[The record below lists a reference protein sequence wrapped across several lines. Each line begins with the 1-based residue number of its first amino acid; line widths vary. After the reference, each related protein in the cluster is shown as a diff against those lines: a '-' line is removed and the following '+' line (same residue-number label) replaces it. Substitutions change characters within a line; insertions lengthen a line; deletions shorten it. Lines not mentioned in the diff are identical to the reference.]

1 MITKTT
7 TAARFL
13 YNWEGVM
20 HQYGKEHYDNALQQ
34 FIEPT
39 EDIELEVFLENLLLH
54 KDLMV
59 ADNVANIKIEVT
71 FYYDTYCGPEIS
83 EKAIALL
90 QELGARLSVRAQ
102 RNFEGETLYQVLDRI
117 RERPAMYIG
126 EASISALR
134 PFIDGFFMA
143 CNGGTK
149 EVPDF
154 HGFNDFVGEYYGK
167 STTAGWKN
175 LILADHF
182 GNEQEALRRFYEILD
197 DFRAMRNAP
206 SSRNIVHRL
215 LNVAFIHFRGESNE
229 IGKTMM
235 QDDDDIIKNAKE
247 IRAELWKI
255 NRVADLLHNATNP
268 MKHASY
274 SFEYD
279 DILQHIFGR
288 AFNYPYLHQYIKTNA
303 PEAAFYEYELWQGT
317 DGGKVVT
324 TIVKVNKTQKELLL
338 TANETLIRSF
348 FAINE
353 NAANELKDHFVN
365 HQLLIKEQN
374 KILHQHHLSFF
385 TEYYQFYIQDSQ
397 TTSATGDTNFW
408 NAEADKNRLA
418 VVEGLLGVTVGKYAE
433 IKVEVRVLTSKPMDH
448 DYPDHVVEASLNLPS
463 GILQVKCCTN
473 FDTQLEL
480 HLEKGCYRV
489 RVSSFKLYTIKG
501 DEGDDSYIVEIWK
514 SRAAKTKVLT
524 KYKI

>member
-7 TAARFL
+7 TAACFI
-13 YNWEGVM
+13 YNGDYGPY
-20 HQYGKEHYDNALQQ
+20 QYGKEHYDNALQQ

-59 ADNVANIKIEVT
+59 ADKVDNIKIEVT
-71 FYYDTYCGPEIS
+71 FYYDTYCWPDIS

-90 QELGARLSVRAQ
+90 HELGARLSVRAQ

-126 EASISALR
+126 ETSITALYH
-134 PFIDGFFMA
+134 FVAGFFTA

-154 HGFNDFVGEYYGK
+154 DGFNDFVGEYYGK

-182 GNEQEALRRFYEILD
+182 GNEQEALSRFYEILD

-215 LNVAFIHFRGESNE
+215 LYVAFIHFRGESNE

-235 QDDDDIIKNAKE
+235 QNDDDIIENATA

-268 MKHASY
+268 IKYATY

-279 DILQHIFGR
+279 DILQQIFER
-288 AFNYPYLHQYIKTNA
+288 SFNVSYLHQYIKTNA
-303 PEAAFYEYELWQGT
+303 PEAAFYEYELWQDETGI
-317 DGGKVVT
+317 KMS
-324 TIVKVNKTQKELLL
+324 KSNENLNKKQVIKT
-338 TANETLIRSF
+338 F
-348 FAINE
+348 FAINDE
-353 NAANELKDHFVN
+353 KAEELKTFFLEN
-365 HQLLIKEQN
+365 NKKKE
-374 KILHQHHLSFF
+374 
-385 TEYYQFYIQDSQ
+385 
-397 TTSATGDTNFW
+397 
-408 NAEADKNRLA
+408 
-418 VVEGLLGVTVGKYAE
+418 V
-433 IKVEVRVLTSKPMDH
+433 
-448 DYPDHVVEASLNLPS
+448 
-463 GILQVKCCTN
+463 
-473 FDTQLEL
+473 
-480 HLEKGCYRV
+480 
-489 RVSSFKLYTIKG
+489 
-501 DEGDDSYIVEIWK
+501 
-514 SRAAKTKVLT
+514 
-524 KYKI
+524 